1 MKLVRS
7 GSSVKKNARV
17 HDLAQEARE
26 ALEPILGEALAADVA
41 SNAAMAFAFDE
52 DEIYEPDMSFADVVR
67 STLVQR
73 LRHPKAYQAEQLT
86 PEMLEESVL
95 AIKNMDSD
103 RLGKA
108 VMSFFTAPINEY
120 ETPYISMP
128 EDFTPAEQTE
138 FVELVQQPRFV
149 SRDEQVDKLKE
160 IIARRP
166 GPTARQET
174 RGQPWGSGPRPRDW
188 VTGRRGTTMKNT
200 GRIPGY
206 DAWLEPPDDD
216 GEREECSHCG
226 GEGVDPHWETKC
238 STCGGRGWVHEEPED
253 EDGDEGEEIEENPRR
268 ASTLNGRHSMDTE
281 HVGRDVDPDRYNGAR
296 GKHLEAAMD
305 RYETFHAKR
314 PLRTVEL
321 PHDLPTSVVPVG
333 QVISTMYRTDKWH
346 EDGDDEDYKHV
357 HDDSRG
363 GKDREYEFG
372 KGVIAYE
379 PANQVGKSVVATDG
393 KRTKAKVGAK
403 SIRLP
408 VQAPKALSLLG
419 YCLGVFVQRFDDQ
432 EIYELN
438 PRGCYL
444 FCSPKGDMLALYSPD
459 KQPDGSSGF
468 LMIMAGG
475 GLRVLKDGIDG

>member
-41 SNAAMAFAFDE
+41 NNAAMAFAFDE
-52 DEIYEPDMSFADVVR
+52 DEIYEPDMSFADAVR

-73 LRHPKAYQAEQLT
+73 LRHPKTYRAEQLT
-86 PEMLEESVL
+86 PEMLEDAVE
-95 AIKNMDSD
+95 AIKAMDTD

-108 VMSFFTAPINEY
+108 VTAFFTAPINEH
-120 ETPYISMP
+120 ETPYVSMP

-138 FVELVQQPRFV
+138 FVELARQPRFV
-149 SRDEQVDKLKE
+149 SRDEQIDKLKE

-166 GPTARQET
+166 ERREKPVASRHT
-174 RGQPWGSGPRPRDW
+174 GPRPSDW
-188 VTGRRGTTMKNT
+188 VTSWPGDRMKRN
-200 GRIPGY
+200 
-206 DAWLEPPDDD
+206 
-216 GEREECSHCG
+216 SS
-226 GEGVDPHWETKC
+226 K
-238 STCGGRGWVHEEPED
+238 
-253 EDGDEGEEIEENPRR
+253 R
-268 ASTLNGRHSMDTE
+268 ASTLNGRPSMDTS
-281 HVGRDVDPDRYNGAR
+281 HVGREVDPDRYTGAR
-296 GKHLEAAMD
+296 GKHLESAMD

-314 PLRTVEL
+314 PMRTVEL
-321 PHDLPTSVVPVG
+321 RHELPSSVVPVG
-333 QVISTMYRTDKWH
+333 QVVSTMYRTDKWH

-357 HDDSRG
+357 HDNSRG

-379 PANQVGKSVVATDG
+379 PAGQVSKSVVD
-393 KRTKAKVGAK
+393 KRAKKIGPAEKPV
-403 SIRLP
+403 RLP
-408 VQAPKALSLLG
+408 VRKPEALTLLG
-419 YCLGVFVQRFDDQ
+419 YCLGIFVQRFDDEEVY
-432 EIYELN
+432 EIN

-444 FCSPKGDMLALYSPD
+444 FCSPAGDMLALYSPD

>member
-7 GSSVKKNARV
+7 GSPPPGMKKNSRV
-17 HDLAQEARE
+17 HDLAQEARK

-41 SNAAMAFAFDE
+41 NNAAMAFAFDE
-52 DEIYEPDMSFADVVR
+52 DEIYEPDMSFADAVR

-73 LRHPKAYQAEQLT
+73 LRHPKTYQRLT
-86 PEMLEESVL
+86 SEMLEEAVM

-108 VMSFFTAPINEY
+108 VMDFFTAPINEHD
-120 ETPYISMP
+120 TPYVSMP

-138 FVELVQQPRFV
+138 FVELVRQPRFV
-149 SRDEQVDKLKE
+149 SRDEQIDKLKE
-160 IIARRP
+160 IIARRRA
-166 GPTARQET
+166 TASARQEA
-174 RGQPWGSGPRPRDW
+174 RGRPWGSGPRPSDW
-188 VTGRRGTTMKNT
+188 VTGRHVKN

-216 GEREECSHCG
+216 EEREECSHCG
-226 GEGVDPHWETKC
+226 GEGVDPRWDTKC

-253 EDGDEGEEIEENPRR
+253 DDDEEIEENPRR
-268 ASTLNGRHSMDTE
+268 ASTLNGRPSMDTS
-281 HVGRDVDPDRYNGAR
+281 HVGHEVDPDRYTGAR
-296 GKHLEAAMD
+296 GKHLESAMD

-444 FCSPKGDMLALYSPD
+444 FCSPKGDMLALHSPD